1 MIAGHG
7 SSISECLNII
17 IYGYELL
24 VMLDLQPE
32 IKNKYPINSP
42 FLHANNDTSS
52 ITNRCVHE
60 RHKLYDNEGP
70 ERKMVVNGKTIYHIF
85 QRKWFNCIWDLARYT

>member
-32 IKNKYPINSP
+32 ITSEFGRWKSKINTQLTRL
-42 FLHANNDTSS
+42 FYML
-52 ITNRCVHE
+52 ITTLV
-60 RHKLYDNEGP
+60 L
-70 ERKMVVNGKTIYHIF
+70 
-85 QRKWFNCIWDLARYT
+85 